1 MDSKEQNEFIKRL
14 AEEYRLSVPGDVVA
28 SIYCSKPKVRPLF
41 SRASFRSGGT
51 VRSSERV
58 RAQEHRRHFL
68 RNILGLAV
76 VTLPALFWLKTA
88 YFSPPVETPSYVTD
102 TAIQSNAPVSGGRLL
117 INSASV
123 PVGQS
128 MMFNDPSL
136 GQFYLIHL
144 TNGQF
149 VAYSTICTHAGCQV
163 QFDPSSMDLICPC
176 HGAVYDPSNGAQ
188 VLAGPAP
195 FPLRNIPVQYDASTG
210 NVYLMA

>member
-14 AEEYRLSVPGDVVA
+14 AEEYKLRVPGDVVA
-28 SIYCSKPKVRPLF
+28 SVYSSKPKIRPLF

-68 RNILGLAV
+68 RNLLGLAV

-102 TAIQSNAPVSGGRLL
+102 SAVQSNAPVSGGRLL

-136 GQFYLIHL
+136 GPFYLIHL

-176 HGAVYDPSNGAQ
+176 HGAVYDPGNGAQ